1 MKYQKDFETAG
12 EALEL
17 LLDEFMADDYEAGV
31 VFGGMLTTLMF
42 RLIVSAPDTSTAIG
56 MITSSMAAGAKLAAE
71 YEENQETQH

>member
-31 VFGGMLTTLMF
+31 VFGGMLTTLM
-42 RLIVSAPDTSTAIG
+42 
-56 MITSSMAAGAKLAAE
+56 
-71 YEENQETQH
+71 